1 MKPSPE
7 QAQQR
12 EMHAGERE
20 DKFHRGIELFNARR
34 FFDAHEAWEEI
45 WLQSPQPE
53 RAFLQGIIQ
62 IAAAFHHYL
71 RGNRGGA
78 RSLLNA
84 GLLRLAKF
92 PATHGGIALDA
103 LRAAAQ
109 HWTQALGEGND
120 PGPDGLPQ
128 IHCATGKTS
137 E

>member
-1 MKPSPE
+1 MKPSEE

-78 RSLLNA
+78 CSLLNA
-84 GLLRLAKF
+84 GLLRLGNF

-103 LRAAAQ
+103 LRAAAR

-128 IHCATGKTS
+128 IHRATGKGS